1 MATET
6 PIQIRETIR
15 KRAGLLGFDAVGFAP
30 ADIGPGPGNN
40 LEAYIG
46 QGRHASMAWM
56 ADRMVERQS
65 PQGLWADVRTVIS
78 LGLNYGPPV
87 APDAAPNAALNLAG
101 RGNVSIYARG
111 RDYHDVMKKRLKQL
125 GRWIGETYGC
135 ELKVFVDT
143 APVMEKPLAQ
153 AAGLGWQGK
162 HTNLV
167 SREFGSWLF
176 LGEIFLNLV
185 LPPDKAVPDHC
196 GECTA
201 CVEAC
206 PTGALDAPYRIDAN
220 KCISYLT
227 IEHKG
232 DIDPKLASQMGN
244 RIYGCDDC
252 LNACP
257 FNKFAKPHFEPK
269 FDARAELLAVRLD
282 DLLAL
287 DDARFREVFSGSPIK
302 RTGVERMQ
310 RNARIAKANAGEA

>member
-1 MATET
+1 MTAET
-6 PIQIRETIR
+6 PTDIRETIR
-15 KRAGLLGFDAVGFAP
+15 KRAVELGFDAIGFAP
-30 ADIGPGPGNN
+30 ADIGPGPGKN
-40 LEAYIG
+40 LAAYLS
-46 QGRHASMAWM
+46 QNRHASMGWM
-56 ADRMVERQS
+56 ADRAQERKS
-65 PQGLWADVRTVIS
+65 PQALWAGVRTVIS
-78 LGLNYGPPV
+78 LGLNYGPPENEH
-87 APDAAPNAALNLAG
+87 AQPNASLGLAG
-101 RGNVSIYARG
+101 RGTISIYARG

-162 HTNLV
+162 HSNLV

-176 LGEIFLNLV
+176 LGEVFLSIE
-185 LPPDKAVPDHC
+185 LPPDEAGLDHC

-201 CVEAC
+201 CMDAC
-206 PTGALDAPYRIDAN
+206 PTGALDAPYQIDAN

-232 DIDPKLASQMGN
+232 DIDPVLKANMGN

-257 FNKFAKPHFEPK
+257 FNKFAKPHTEPK
-269 FDARAELLAVRLD
+269 FDARAELLAPRLD

-302 RTGVERMQ
+302 RTGLERMK
-310 RNARIAKANAGEA
+310 RNATIAKHNTV